1 MYVLSLKKK
10 ALTPNSGE
18 PWNNNNTK
26 ANTHFPNTP
35 FLTSK
40 THAWLFYVAFLRKPS
55 LKVRVL

>member
-26 ANTHFPNTP
+26 VNTHFPNTP

-40 THAWLFYVAFLRKPS
+40 THAWLFSS